1 MIRPTS
7 PFLHHSL
14 LAAALVTAAGCDIRD
29 APSRSVAAR
38 ALDATAGGAGSP
50 GATIAYVE
58 GYEAGLRRSC
68 EENRPLLV
76 VFKAG
81 WCPWCGR
88 FAEGTLADP
97 RVVALARHFVCTTV
111 DADRH
116 ADDCRRFGVREFP
129 TVIVSGAGGGD
140 ERRWTG
146 CPTPEEFVAAL
157 EAALPEGRIA
167 AEAGGRAA
175 EIRR

>member
-1 MIRPTS
+1 MIRPTTV
-7 PFLHHSL
+7 FLLHTL
-14 LAAALVTAAGCDIRD
+14 LAALLATGAGCDIRD
-29 APSRSVAAR
+29 APPKSVAAR
-38 ALDATAGGAGSP
+38 ALAASVGAAEP
-50 GATIAYVE
+50 AQATIAFVE
-58 GYEAGLRRSC
+58 GYESGLRRAC

-129 TVIVSGAGGGD
+129 TVIVTGPGGSGD

-146 CPTPEEFVAAL
+146 CPTPEEVVAAL
-157 EAALPEGRIA
+157 EAALPTPRIA
-167 AEAGGRAA
+167 AERPDRAPV
-175 EIRR
+175 R